1 MEQKH
6 ARQAIFTLGLMLASQ
21 AAMATPGASQ
31 LSTLQTWMIA
41 AGGLIVTLAL
51 MYVGLK
57 MAFQKMPFHEVSH
70 VFWGGILFG
79 AAPMV
84 GAMLVAG

>member
-6 ARQAIFTLGLMLASQ
+6 ARQAILTLGLMLISQ
-21 AAMATPGASQ
+21 AALAAPGVSQ
-31 LSTLQTWMIA
+31 LSTLQTWMV
-41 AGGLIVTLAL
+41 AGGGIIVTLAL
-51 MYVGLK
+51 MYVGLR
-57 MAFQKMPFHEVSH
+57 MAWQKTPFHEVSH

-84 GAMLVAG
+84 GAMLIGG